1 MLYCAPCMMLSDDE
15 SKCHNCGKSK
25 LRAPKESDPVF
36 LLELQSLWSGGIE
49 DVLSENGIPCLKR
62 GVKGPGLSFILGEGF
77 ETYQFF
83 VPYSA
88 YEKARELTAAFLPED
103 AEPEDLPEVDECQS
117 E

>member
-1 MLYCAPCMMLSDDE
+1 MMLCDDAL
-15 SKCHNCGKSK
+15 KCRNCGKKK
-25 LRAPKESDPVF
+25 LREPKENDPVF

-49 DVLSENGIPCLKR
+49 DALSENGIPCLKR

-88 YEKARELTAAFLPED
+88 YEKAKELTDAFLPGED
-103 AEPEDLPEVDECQS
+103 EPEDLPEV
-117 E
+117 